1 MAPDKV
7 GDVPNQPREGRSMR
21 AVRLDDQLWQAVRD
35 RAEEDGVTATDVV
48 AAALVEYV
56 KPKTATT
63 GRRTER

>member
-48 AAALVEYV
+48 AAALHEYV
-56 KPKTATT
+56 II
-63 GRRTER
+63 GRRAVGPDE